1 MKQGFYATRLISA
14 VFITVVLLYF
24 MINTPSPKI
33 IFIPFLICSIAMA
46 VKYAALIL
54 HMPHFAKLCDKLFA
68 AGFFLFWF
76 GFLAVAGYISIQDN
90 QLNMLLFSIP
100 FWLAGFFFAKKRL
113 FK

>member
-14 VFITVVLLYF
+14 TFVTLVLLYF
-24 MINTPSPKI
+24 MLHTTSPKI
-33 IFIPFLICSIAMA
+33 IFVPFLICSISMA
-46 VKYAALIL
+46 VKYAALML
-54 HMPHFAKLCDKLFA
+54 HMPHFARLCDRLFA

-76 GFLAVAGYISIQDN
+76 GFLTVAGYISLRDN
-90 QLNMLLFSIP
+90 QPGMLLFSIP